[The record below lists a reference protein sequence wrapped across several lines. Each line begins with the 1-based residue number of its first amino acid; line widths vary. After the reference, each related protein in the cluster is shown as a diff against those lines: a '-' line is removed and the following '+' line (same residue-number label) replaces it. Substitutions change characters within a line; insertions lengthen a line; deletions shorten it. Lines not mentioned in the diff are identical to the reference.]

1 MILKEKEIL
10 IKAKNDNAFM
20 DDLLRTEDAEKFIKY
35 VIKTYTKNPA
45 SFMLQNKVEWE
56 DLYQACLIGLYNGIM
71 KLELGRNPKEWVRF
85 LYLHIQGEI
94 RNFARSNQS
103 NSIVI
108 SQRIRQLYPKYILF
122 YHAYRETYG
131 KDPTIGDTMEE
142 FKLPRNEAFDLV
154 YGMQELVS
162 FFQETGEIKQESIKS
177 SFENVEKKVI
187 NKLLI
192 QDYMLVLNSKE
203 RKVIYMYYF
212 LGFNK
217 TEIAK
222 KIGCGNTTVQRH
234 IGNAFEKIKSL
245 NYKDSP

>member
-1 MILKEKEIL
+1 MILKDKVTL
-10 IKAKNDNAFM
+10 SKAKNNQVCM
-20 DDLLRTEDAEKFIKY
+20 DELLRTEDAEKFIKY

-56 DLYQACLIGLYNGIM
+56 DLYQACLIGLYNGIK
-71 KLELGRNPKEWVRF
+71 KLELERNPKEWVRF

-108 SQRIRQLYPKYILF
+108 SQRIRQLYPKYIYF
-122 YHAYRETYG
+122 YHSFRDTYG
-131 KDPTIGDTMEE
+131 KDPTIPDTMEA
-142 FKLPRNEAFDLV
+142 FRLSRNEAFDLV
-154 YGMQELVS
+154 YGMQELVG
-162 FFQETGEIKQESIKS
+162 FFQETGEIKKELIMG
-177 SFENVEKKVI
+177 SFENVEKEVI

-192 QDYMLVLNSKE
+192 QDYMFALNDKE

-217 TEIAK
+217 TEIAQR
-222 KIGCGNTTVQRH
+222 IGCGNSTVQRH
-234 IGNAFEKIKSL
+234 IGNAFNKIRKL
-245 NYKDSP
+245 NHTV